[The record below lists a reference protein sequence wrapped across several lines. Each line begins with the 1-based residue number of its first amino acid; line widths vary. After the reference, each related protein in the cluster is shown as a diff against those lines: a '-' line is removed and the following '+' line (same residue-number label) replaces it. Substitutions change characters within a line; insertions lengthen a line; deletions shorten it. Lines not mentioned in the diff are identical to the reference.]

1 MGKLKNEDTK
11 ENSKKS
17 KPKRSLFHRIVNV
30 FIYTALIIFIVILIV
45 LGFSQTSTFR
55 EMLRTKLIEVA
66 NQELNGKVYVERIDG
81 TILSSI
87 ILHNTNITMDGDTL
101 FKSETIELKTSPLKI
116 LFKIIYLRKFEL
128 RNAHLN
134 LTRNENGELNIVRLF
149 PAAEDTDEA
158 SSPFPFKIQVA
169 DFKLVN
175 VDFHFKKD
183 GVTRLADY
191 EYFNLDDLSINNIN
205 LSFSAFA
212 DIADNSYSMNLV
224 DFNFDS
230 NIQQFGLKKLAG
242 DFLIND
248 EGIGLKDLLLE
259 TEKSSLTLNGAIS
272 NFNLFDTSNVD
283 LASIKIN
290 SRLIVS
296 KFNFNDLRIFTPS
309 IDILQGEAAF
319 DLRLNGTLN
328 NLAFPNLEVAFNNTH
343 LGVKGKL
350 NHLLEP
356 DQLYV
361 NVDFFDTYI
370 DQNDIY
376 NILPSLKLPVYNEY
390 GLLRFDSLSYK
401 GKLLDFKSNFYL
413 TTDKG
418 EFLGTA
424 ALNLEKEDMEYDLNF
439 ETKNMDAGT
448 FTGFPLQLNMKGSI
462 VGSGTSISTLK
473 TNINL
478 NAENSLLGSKLIN
491 QFNIKAAAEN
501 RAINYDINLISDAGD
516 IDLTGM
522 IDFTNQNSPMYDIDG
537 SILNLNLANILQDS
551 TQKSNLNFYVNASG
565 EKFDLDSTNLF
576 LSLIVSNST
585 YAGKTIDSTRAIVD
599 LRNEIDGTRII
610 NLISDIADITI
621 SGKYELLPTISYLVD
636 ESTYLTKAFSDK
648 VDQLF
653 PEQLQFKESLV
664 LVNPPPLPNSN
675 KKLEP
680 FNLNY
685 FVDFKDF
692 YLASLFLGDSQLELD
707 GTLDGI
713 ISNKDNRLN
722 ISSTTHLD
730 YLKYWGNEEVFFLS
744 DMNANLDVA
753 KPNNA
758 SQIKAF
764 DIQSEVYLRRI
775 FLGSDFY
782 DLKSNLN
789 MKEGNAEISFD
800 GTLEDYSRINID
812 GNINLIGSNFIVELD
827 TLKGSYQDFIIQNE
841 GAINIS
847 YSESKFFLNEFNLKR
862 PTSGE
867 LNLSG
872 FVSLNGENDINIKLN
887 NFKASDLGRNIAG
900 LNDIPDAAINL
911 EAQITGSL
919 EKPVF
924 RSSLRLDSLNYKKK
938 YFGSITSKFDYQN
951 KNLSALINF
960 SELDSTASNNGIKIS
975 GNFPID
981 LGLNTNEERL
991 SDNSSIDFQVQ
1002 AKNFDIDIFSTIIP
1016 QVKKVSGKLNA
1027 ELEIGGTLGS
1037 LKPNGFVQLDN
1048 GFFIP
1053 SANNLEY
1060 NASLNILMEDDNVRF
1075 EKLSIRNIDQTEDGG
1090 EISGTGLIV
1099 LGADGIEDINIK
1111 LNGKLKIL
1119 GEDSKYV
1126 SPSVYGDLVIAT
1138 HETIELKREGA
1149 RIYLSAPID
1158 VQKADLKF
1166 TLTQSAYENS
1176 SAKFNYV
1183 YTKYS
1188 NQIVNKSPDFDS
1200 LISLANFRSK
1210 TLVRRASKPSY
1221 FDYKISI
1228 NVEDEAKVIF
1238 VLSKKLNQDLIAILG
1253 GNFEY
1258 EHTGGSTVARGELNL
1273 MQGSELQFFKSFE
1286 AAGTIK
1292 FENDI
1297 ANPYLDV
1304 TASYRDFYYPADSS
1318 SSGSEIPIAVKIK
1331 LKGLLS
1337 ELNKNFISDKE
1348 NIAVYSTNY
1357 NIDNDLPD
1365 ANRDAS
1371 DAVMFILTGNFTD
1384 GVSQQDRNAAASTA
1398 TSLAGSLFSGLLNRQ
1413 FGDYVRSLQL
1423 RQVGATTKF
1432 SLMGKAGNF
1441 RYEIGG
1447 STDVFQDLSQASVKI
1462 EYPFYKNFVV
1472 RIERKEAISQTTVAS
1487 EMINELGLK
1496 YRFEF

>member
-1 MGKLKNEDTK
+1 MSKLTNKGMEEK
-11 ENSKKS
+11 SKKI
-17 KPKRSLFHRIVNV
+17 KPKRSLFHKIVNV
-30 FIYTALIIFIVILIV
+30 FIYTVLTIFVIFLLI

-55 EMLRTKLIEVA
+55 EMLRTKLIEIA

-87 ILHNTNITMDGDTL
+87 ILHNTNITMEGDTL

-128 RNAHLN
+128 RNAQLS
-134 LTRNENGELNIVRLF
+134 LTRDENGELNITRLF

-169 DFKLVN
+169 DFKLTN
-175 VDFHFKKD
+175 VDFHFRNN
-183 GVTRLADY
+183 GVTQLLDY
-191 EYFNLDDLSINNIN
+191 DYFNLDDLSINKIN
-205 LSFSAFA
+205 LAFSAFA
-212 DIADNSYSMNLV
+212 DIANNSYSLDLV
-224 DFNFDS
+224 DFNFTS
-230 NIQQFGLKKLAG
+230 NIQQFGLKKLSG
-242 DFLIND
+242 DFLVND
-248 EGIGLKDLLLE
+248 EGIGIKDLFLE
-259 TEKSSLTLNGAIS
+259 TEKSSLMLNGAVS
-272 NFNLFDTSNVD
+272 NFNLFDTSGVN
-283 LASIKIN
+283 LNSARIN

-296 KFNFNDLRIFTPS
+296 NFNFNDLKIFTPS
-309 IDILQGEAAF
+309 SDILRGDATF
-319 DLRLNGTLN
+319 DLRLSGTLN
-328 NLAFPNLEVAFNNTH
+328 NLVFPNLEVAFNNTH
-343 LGVKGKL
+343 LGVKGQL
-350 NHLLEP
+350 NNLLEP
-356 DQLYV
+356 DQLYIKA
-361 NVDFFDTYI
+361 DFFDTYI
-370 DQNDIY
+370 DQNDI
-376 NILPSLKLPVYNEY
+376 NNLLPSLKLPVYNEY
-390 GLLRFDSLSYK
+390 GLLRFDSLSYT
-401 GKLLDFKSNFYL
+401 GKLLDFKSNFHL

-418 EFLGTA
+418 ELLGIA
-424 ALNLEKEDMEYDLNF
+424 ALNLEKEEMEYDLNF
-439 ETKNMDAGT
+439 ETKNFDAGT
-448 FTGFPLQLNMKGSI
+448 FTEFPLQLNMKGSI
-462 VGSGTSISTLK
+462 VGSGTAISTLK
-473 TNINL
+473 TNFIL

-501 RAINYDINLISDAGD
+501 KTINYDINLISDAGD

-522 IDFTNQNSPMYDIDG
+522 IDFTNQNSPMYDING
-537 SILNLNLANILQDS
+537 SILNLNLANVFQDS

-565 EKFDLDSTNLF
+565 EKIDLDSTNLF

-599 LRNEIDGTRII
+599 LRNEVDGTRII

-648 VDQLF
+648 VDQIF
-653 PEQLQFKESLV
+653 PEQLQFNKSLI
-664 LVNPPPLPNSN
+664 LVNPPYFPNNN
-675 KKLEP
+675 KKVES
-680 FNLNY
+680 FNLSY

-713 ISNKDNRLN
+713 ISNKDSRLN

-730 YLKYWGNEEVFFLS
+730 YLKYWGNDDVFFLS
-744 DMNANLDVA
+744 DMNANLDIA
-753 KPNNA
+753 KPNND
-758 SQIKAF
+758 SQIEAF
-764 DIQSEVYLRRI
+764 DIKSEVYLRRI

-789 MKEGNAEISFD
+789 LKEGKADISFD

-812 GNINLIGSNFIVELD
+812 GNINLIGSNFILELD
-827 TLKGSYQDFIIQNE
+827 TLIGSYQDFIVQND
-841 GAINIS
+841 GVINIS
-847 YSESKFFLNEFNLKR
+847 YNESKFFFNTFNLKR
-862 PTSGE
+862 PISGE

-872 FVSLNGENDINIKLN
+872 FVSIDGENDIKIKLN
-887 NFKASDLGRNIAG
+887 NFRAADLGRNIAG
-900 LNDIPDAAINL
+900 LNDIPDAVINL
-911 EAQITGSL
+911 EAQITGIL
-919 EKPVF
+919 DKPVIS
-924 RSSLRLDSLNYKKK
+924 SSLSLDSLNYKEKN
-938 YFGSITSKFDYQN
+938 FGSITAALDYQS
-951 KNLSALINF
+951 KNLRTLINF
-960 SELDSTASNNGIKIS
+960 SELDSATSTTGIKIS

-991 SDNSSIDFQVQ
+991 GDNSSVDFQVQ

-1016 QVKKVSGKLNA
+1016 QVKKISGKLNA
-1027 ELEIGGTLGS
+1027 ELKVEGTLGS
-1037 LKPNGFVQLDN
+1037 LKPTGFIQLDN
-1048 GFFIP
+1048 GYFIP

-1060 NASLNILMEDDNVRF
+1060 NASLNILMEEDNVRF

-1090 EISGTGLIV
+1090 EISGTGLII

-1119 GEDSKYV
+1119 GEESKYV
-1126 SPSVYGDLVIAT
+1126 SPSVFGDLVIAT
-1138 HETIELKREGA
+1138 HETIELKREGT
-1149 RIYLSAPID
+1149 RMYLSAPID

-1183 YTKYS
+1183 FTKYS
-1188 NQIVNKSPDFDS
+1188 NQLVNQSPDFDS

-1238 VLSKKLNQDLIAILG
+1238 VLSKKLNQDLTAILG

-1258 EHTGGSTVARGELNL
+1258 EHTGGSTIARGELNL
-1273 MQGSELQFFKSFE
+1273 LQGSQLQFFKSFE

-1398 TSLAGSLFSGLLNRQ
+1398 TSLAGSLFSGLLNKQ

-1462 EYPFYKNFVV
+1462 EYPFYKNFVI